1 MFLKHNIF
9 SLFFL
14 SLILVG
20 CFLPGSDLPKDQTK
34 NLDKAIHVLLFFC
47 FTFSSF
53 VGCVKQSSFKR
64 LQYFAV
70 RYVVIFASS
79 LTITTEFVQHFFI
92 PRRGFE
98 LGDIIADLSGITLAF
113 ILFLFVKG
121 KEKCGVR

>member
-14 SLILVG
+14 SLILIG
-20 CFLPGSDLPKDQTK
+20 CFLPGSDLPKDHTK

-53 VGCVKQSSFKR
+53 IGSVKQSRFKR
-64 LQYFAV
+64 LKYFAV
-70 RYVVIFASS
+70 RYVVVFAGT

-98 LGDIIADLSGITLAF
+98 LGDIIADLSGITLAV
-113 ILFLFVKG
+113 ILFFFVKG
-121 KEKCGVR
+121 KEKCGVQ